1 MSENEYNI
9 LTELSRSSGFDMA
22 LMTTFNFEIP
32 FFERAI
38 LNPLLANNVRKIS
51 VFVDVDE
58 FDRSLANVISS
69 GLGRK
74 YVVNPVPMPGAFHPK
89 IILLLGEKCARLF
102 VGSANFTTT
111 GLMTNNEVFNFIDYT
126 PQKPE
131 YLDVICDAINFFLDM
146 NSRSYGLDDRLIKD
160 MKDYTYYHRT
170 APNGQLRLL
179 FNTRHAFLEQLCDL
193 LPENIS
199 TVRIAVPYYDNQLTA
214 VQQFREMFPDADISL
229 YAQNKKAAFPVAW
242 HQAHEGLA
250 DVIPFTGFKSG
261 KDNTRNNFYHGKV
274 FLFESEEKSY
284 AFYGSANCTWAALGK
299 GSADGGNVECDFFET
314 GDPHDFDYFF
324 DNIETQLDDQLDC
337 QPLTVTPMQ
346 RGNFFYKY
354 GKIESDLELT
364 IGFYVM
370 KPDVK
375 VFLANQEVPSAYHGS
390 ELIVTIPEEN
400 MSSIPEIF
408 DIRISYEDTTET
420 LRAWTINPTALELT
434 RINTASVKPL
444 ERFSIDSDSDKF
456 REDRY
461 NLLNA
466 EAMCVP
472 EVERYLQNQA
482 MYKQIQREKEEG
494 LDENDTDY
502 VVNIDI
508 PDEYRVAYKQHQTV
522 AQIREMFL
530 SRFMEPAF
538 NPFAALE
545 RAGKLSQAEESH
557 ARPDSSRPEENRASE
572 SAATDPSIILTFAPR
587 KATSEEK
594 RFERFVK
601 GRVKGMM
608 SELYSQVINPS
619 HYLGVVAV
627 VIDIFEKY
635 HRDRVDD
642 IFDNTYTLKT
652 TADLFVNFINA
663 KSPCEYDH
671 AVLIKC
677 CKLMNAILAVR
688 TVEMDV
694 DLRRIY
700 DDIARYLLQA
710 VESKFHVRATYV
722 DFMKEL
728 EIEGILSPYSISK
741 LIPYIETLY
750 GYKNLDMLKSF
761 ICERYPGAEITTKGK
776 TLFIKV
782 SSPEVNRHSQ
792 PDTTVLSE
800 ISKYSRHVE
809 KLATV
814 KIIVR
819 SSAPVQPGK
828 NTVARI
834 EHTIRLDYHNWQSST
849 IWRNGDV
856 WDGKGRYL
864 EF

>member
-9 LTELSRSSGFDMA
+9 LTELSRSSGFDIA

-38 LNPLLANNVRKIS
+38 LGPLLANNVRKIS
-51 VFVDVDE
+51 VFIDAEE
-58 FDRSLANVISS
+58 FNRSLTDVNSS

-74 YVVNPVPMPGAFHPK
+74 YVVNPVPMTGAFHPK

-131 YLDVICDAINFFLDM
+131 YLDVINDAINFFLDM

-160 MKDYTYYHRT
+160 VKDYTYYHRT
-170 APNGQLRLL
+170 APNGHLRLL
-179 FNTRHAFLEQLCDL
+179 FNTRHSFLEQLRDL
-193 LPENIS
+193 LPANIS
-199 TVRIAVPYYDNQLTA
+199 SVRIAVPYYDNQLSA

-229 YAQNKKAAFPVAW
+229 YAQNKKASFPVAW
-242 HQAHEGLA
+242 HQAHEDLA
-250 DVIPFTGFKSG
+250 DVTPFTGFKSG

-314 GDPHDFDYFF
+314 GDLHDFDYFF
-324 DNIETQLDDQLDC
+324 DNIETQPGDQLDC
-337 QPLTVTPMQ
+337 QPLAVTPLQ

-390 ELIVTIPEEN
+390 ELIVTIPEEYTP
-400 MSSIPEIF
+400 SIPEIF

-420 LRAWTINPTALELT
+420 LRAWTINLAALELT
-434 RINTASVKPL
+434 RINTASMKPL
-444 ERFSIDSDSDKF
+444 EKFSIDSDGDKY

-466 EAMCVP
+466 EAMCLP

-482 MYKQIQREKEEG
+482 MYKQIQREKEEDPDD
-494 LDENDTDY
+494 DEEY

-508 PDEYRVAYKQHQTV
+508 PDEYRVTYKQYQTV

-530 SRFMEPAF
+530 SRFLEPTF

-545 RAGKLSQAEESH
+545 RAGKLPQAEES
-557 ARPDSSRPEENRASE
+557 RPQSDSSRPKDIHLNGSQQADTSV
-572 SAATDPSIILTFAPR
+572 ILTFAPR
-587 KATSEEK
+587 KANTEEK

-608 SELYSQVINPS
+608 SELYSQVIDPS
-619 HYLGVVAV
+619 HYLGVAAV

-663 KSPCEYDH
+663 KSPCEYDRP
-671 AVLIKC
+671 VLINC

-694 DLRRIY
+694 DLKRIY
-700 DDIARYLLQA
+700 DDIARYLLQT
-710 VESKFHVRATYV
+710 VESKFHVHATYE
-722 DFMKEL
+722 DFLKEL
-728 EIEGILSPYSISK
+728 EIEGILSPYSVSK

-761 ICERYPGAEITTKGK
+761 ICERYTGAEITTKGK

-814 KIIVR
+814 RIIIK
-819 SSAPVQPGK
+819 SSAPPQPGK

-849 IWRNGDV
+849 VWRNGNV
-856 WDGKGRYL
+856 WDGKGKYL